1 MSNKVSIW
9 IYSLAIIGGL
19 LNAYF
24 AYKSGDG
31 DVGYVWFIS
40 TGMAC
45 GALGAHLKIKELTNK
60 DGEE

>member
-1 MSNKVSIW
+1 MSNKISIW

-24 AYKSGDG
+24 SYESGDG
-31 DVGYVWFIS
+31 DVGYVWLIS

-45 GALGAHLKIKELTNK
+45 GALGACLKIKELTEK